1 MATNCYEQN
10 FPIAVCV
17 DGPVGNGATAELKV
31 QTTAGSSLIPGYSAT
46 VLGTVPGWNGAATV
60 LTGWA
65 VASWSTFTVTSASLT
80 CTLVADNMVQV
91 DVSISLAGDGNGGDI
106 YGDCGQGPHTFT
118 DSKVVPLTIGG
129 SCPAV

>member
-17 DGPVGNGATAELKV
+17 DGPVGNGATATLSV
-31 QTTAGSSLIPGYSAT
+31 QTTAGSALIPGFSAT
-46 VLGTVPGWNGAATV
+46 VLGTVPGWTGAAAV

-65 VASWSTFTVTSASLT
+65 VAEWDNFTVTSASLT

-91 DVSISLAGDGNGGDI
+91 DITINLAGDGDSGNI
-106 YGDCGQGPHTFT
+106 YADCGPGPHTFT
-118 DSKVVPLTIGG
+118 DSEVVPLTIGG
-129 SCPAV
+129 SCPAI